1 MYKIYKQIIYF
12 NEQKK
17 STQNVKFQQLFNS
30 ENWWQSN
37 DSENTKMGEKKQK
50 ASRKNKEL
58 LLNLICFSRLILG
71 IKNHIEYFWAFIKT
85 W

>member
-1 MYKIYKQIIYF
+1 MYKVYKQIIYF

-17 STQNVKFQQLFNS
+17 STQNGKFQQLFNS

-58 LLNLICFSRLILG
+58 LLNLIFLQIDSR
-71 IKNHIEYFWAFIKT
+71 Y
-85 W
+85 